1 MNFKP
6 QDLANAGIGSVS
18 LLANVTF
25 DGAGLPLAHRRGHDL
40 REVGAF
46 WPTPHLTASSVLPR

>member
-18 LLANVTF
+18 LLANATL
-25 DGAGLPLAHRRGHDL
+25 DGVERLAALNLNAGRSFV
-40 REVGAF
+40 E
-46 WPTPHLTASSVLPR
+46 ASFANFNALSGWERCW